1 MFPLLCLWPESP
13 METDAP
19 NSATE
24 TKLSKTFAY
33 TMGGCLVISLAA
45 LGATFLGL
53 RSCSNKLI
61 DAISKGSTVTQTTNV
76 WTLVE
81 GKYPS
86 NKFIVCE
93 ENINEEFKEHW
104 KNEPPWWQV
113 PFGNW
118 PGEAIV
124 RLKVPARV
132 LYSVP
137 LNVDWQFRRGADGVV
152 EVTVPAITVEAV
164 EIQTEGIG
172 VFYDKTAA
180 VFYENQMEDKLRRN
194 LLAGMRERS
203 TKRIPS
209 QTDVATKAIEK
220 FVRDFLLTRIIDAPV
235 TAVVVRFSE
244 PKIPSL

>member
-1 MFPLLCLWPESP
+1 
-13 METDAP
+13 METDTPA
-19 NSATE
+19 SATQSNS
-24 TKLSKTFAY
+24 SKSVAY
-33 TMGGCLVISLAA
+33 VMSGCLVITLASIA
-45 LGATFLGL
+45 ATWLGI

-61 DAISKGSTVTQTTNV
+61 DTIKETTHTQTTNV

-81 GKYPS
+81 GRYPS
-86 NKFIVCE
+86 NKLIVSE
-93 ENINEEFKEHW
+93 EKINEEFKEHW

-132 LYSVP
+132 LYTVP
-137 LNVDWQFRRGADGVV
+137 LDADWKFRRGADGIV
-152 EVTVPAITVEAV
+152 EVTVPSISVEAV

-172 VFYDKTAA
+172 VFYDQTAA

-203 TKRIPS
+203 AKRIPA
-209 QTDVATKAIEK
+209 QTDAATKSIES

-235 TAVVVRFSE
+235 TAVVVRIAE